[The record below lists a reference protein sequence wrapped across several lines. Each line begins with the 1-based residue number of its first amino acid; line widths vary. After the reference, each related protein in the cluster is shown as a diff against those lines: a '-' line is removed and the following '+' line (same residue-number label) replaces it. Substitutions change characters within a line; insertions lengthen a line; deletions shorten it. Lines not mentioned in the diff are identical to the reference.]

1 MGDRGMIS
9 STTNSKIKN
18 IAKLKK
24 SAKARKE
31 QESFLVEGPRMFFEV
46 PVDQLKEVY
55 VTGEFEKKYGERLSG
70 YSYEL
75 ISDQVC
81 RHISDTKTPQ
91 GVLAVVRQSAMT
103 LDQILSLEEKPLFLL
118 LENLQDPGNL
128 GTIFRTAEGAGVTGI
143 IMNRETVDPYNPK
156 VIRSTMGTVFRVPFV
171 VVEDLRDAMA
181 RLQKKGIRVF
191 AAHLAGR
198 LFYHEDYTGGSGFL
212 IGNEGNGLTE
222 EISSMAEGKI
232 RIPMKGEVESLNA
245 AIAATVLVYE
255 AQRQRGWK

>member
-1 MGDRGMIS
+1 MIS
-9 STTNSKIKN
+9 STTNPKIKN
-18 IAKLKK
+18 IARLNK
-24 SAKARKE
+24 SPKARKE

-46 PVDQLKEVY
+46 PVNQLKEVY
-55 VTGEFEKKYGERLSG
+55 VTEDFEKKYGDQLSG

-81 RHISDTKTPQ
+81 RHISDTRTPQ
-91 GVLAVVRQSAMT
+91 GVLAVVRQNGMT
-103 LDQILSLEEKPLFLL
+103 LEQILSLEDNPLFLL

-171 VVEDLRDAMA
+171 VVEDFKEAII
-181 RLQKKGIRVF
+181 RLQKRGICIF

-198 LFYHEDYTGGSGFL
+198 LFYDEDYTGGSGFL
-212 IGNEGNGLTE
+212 IGNEGKGLTE
-222 EISSMAEGKI
+222 EVSSMADGKI
-232 RIPMKGEVESLNA
+232 RIPMKGQVESLNA